1 MTDASAPQSA
11 GWRMKLAI
19 FSLAVSIFTVLWFAV
34 AALGS
39 KWGWWPWQVGLGQM
53 TFRIGPMLIIA
64 SLAMSVIALT
74 AGLFKFPRFQPTL
87 IAAVALL
94 IAGSIFGRVSAVRA
108 LGKSVPPIHDI
119 QTDWSDPISFSDTLL
134 QLREADGALNPV
146 KLDPVFNPESES
158 PFAGRRIAEIQAEA
172 EAAFEDQEAVY
183 YKRLDPL
190 YFDQSPTELSA
201 TIASLVEK
209 KGWEL
214 VSAPAETSDTGV
226 ELQVEATATSAMYGF
241 KDDVAIRIR
250 PVEGATRVDMRSIS
264 RVGTSDL
271 GANSKRIN
279 LFMRDLQDKADGRE
293 VPR

>member
-53 TFRIGPMLIIA
+53 TMQIGPMLIIA
-64 SLAMSVIALT
+64 SLGVSVIAFT
-74 AGLFKFPRFQPTL
+74 VGVFKFPRFQPTL
-87 IAAVALL
+87 LALVAFL
-94 IAGSIFGRVSAVRA
+94 IAFSVYFRVQAMSA
-108 LGKSVPPIHDI
+108 LGQSVPPIHDI

-158 PFAGRRIAEIQAEA
+158 AFAGRRIAEIQAEA

-190 YFDQSPTELSA
+190 YFDQSPTELA
-201 TIASLVEK
+201 VTIASLVEK

-250 PVEGATRVDMRSIS
+250 PVEGATRVDMRSVS